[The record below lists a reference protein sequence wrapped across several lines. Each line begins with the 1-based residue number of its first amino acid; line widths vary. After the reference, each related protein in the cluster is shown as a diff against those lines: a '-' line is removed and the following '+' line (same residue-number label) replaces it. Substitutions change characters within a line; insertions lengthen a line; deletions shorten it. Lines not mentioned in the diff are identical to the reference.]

1 MELDK
6 QVTDVDMEEDST
18 DSLPEVKADSLENP
32 SKKAASIKIK
42 TPKTLSS
49 IRNQA
54 GNAAGREV
62 ESKQP
67 KELKEPV
74 RNSQFNKQELDSALL
89 VVRKVMKMDAAEPF
103 IAPVDPIALG
113 IPDYFDVIDTPMDFG
128 TICADLE
135 KGSESNQGDASGKSN
150 SKSKG
155 KKKPGFRRHK
165 SDCLCAICVLMR
177 KRKDR
182 EEKERIARGL
192 IVEDLKQEEQSNG
205 GSPFGDVSYSNSDDS
220 QDNDADD
227 DMEEKRGE
235 LTTGHPEQRQQ
246 KQSPWNRKDC
256 DEDNE
261 MDTRQNN
268 EIPAQTPDELE
279 GVDNLGPVESKKV
292 ARKNL
297 HWNSSRKKQWL
308 SNKT

>member
-113 IPDYFDVIDTPMDFG
+113 IPVNVFVKF
-128 TICADLE
+128 L
-135 KGSESNQGDASGKSN
+135 
-150 SKSKG
+150 
-155 KKKPGFRRHK
+155 
-165 SDCLCAICVLMR
+165 
-177 KRKDR
+177 
-182 EEKERIARGL
+182 
-192 IVEDLKQEEQSNG
+192 
-205 GSPFGDVSYSNSDDS
+205 
-220 QDNDADD
+220 
-227 DMEEKRGE
+227 
-235 LTTGHPEQRQQ
+235 
-246 KQSPWNRKDC
+246 
-256 DEDNE
+256 
-261 MDTRQNN
+261 
-268 EIPAQTPDELE
+268 
-279 GVDNLGPVESKKV
+279 
-292 ARKNL
+292 
-297 HWNSSRKKQWL
+297 
-308 SNKT
+308 NKTFILTSFDILSIYVFPIIFSQLF